1 MNALRLTVQL
11 LLAWV
16 FVRNGL
22 DVLRKPEPR
31 VATASWLLDMVHDLA
46 PFLPADNRLLV
57 RANAALQV
65 GAGGLL
71 ALGQQRQ
78 LAALLLLA
86 SMVPTT
92 IGGHA
97 FWRHDDPTS
106 RSQQRIHFDKN
117 LAIVGGL
124 LAAALDTS
132 DRRRRAWR

>member
-97 FWRHDDPTS
+97 FWRHDDPMS